1 MFFARV
7 LSHGP
12 KKTLAC
18 VTSVSEQ
25 RKTNGIFGFWP
36 REKWNSF
43 PSSTKCEYLLWTGM
57 KSDPVLIVYNFC
69 CLRLHL
75 ETDFVIVLIETY
87 DVPTLYEGD
96 MALTDEQ
103 VLALEKN
110 KIRSPNSSQDQEA
123 YTRGAIGNAAYLWPN
138 GIIPFVL
145 SENIG
150 NTYIQR
156 SFYAKKKMPV
166 ENK

>member
-1 MFFARV
+1 
-7 LSHGP
+7 
-12 KKTLAC
+12 
-18 VTSVSEQ
+18 
-25 RKTNGIFGFWP
+25 
-36 REKWNSF
+36 
-43 PSSTKCEYLLWTGM
+43 M
-57 KSDPVLIVYNFC
+57 KSDLVLIVYNFC
-69 CLRLHL
+69 RLRLHL

-110 KIRSPNSSQDQEA
+110 KTRSPNSSQDQDA

-138 GIIPFVL
+138 GIIPFVI

-150 NTYIQR
+150 NIYIPR
-156 SFYAKKKMPV
+156 SFYAK
-166 ENK
+166 NAC